1 MIQMKNKLILGTI
14 TALLTFFNT
23 FSATS
28 ISEFVT
34 NVNTEKAREI
44 IAEYY
49 QNPNFA
55 ILDVRTPEEYEISH
69 IPDAFNIDF
78 YSPVFSEELNKLDKS
93 MIYLIYC
100 RSGNR
105 SSQAIEKMI
114 KLGFKNIYHL
124 NRGYMNW

>member
-1 MIQMKNKLILGTI
+1 MKNKLILGTI
-14 TALLTFFNT
+14 TALLTLFNT

-34 NVNTEKAREI
+34 NVNPEKAREI

-49 QNPNFA
+49 QNPNFV

-124 NRGYMNW
+124 NRGYMSW